1 MATKTNNREMSYTK
15 VSASIVKETEKAY
28 QVEVLYWTKFDNP
41 VKKATM
47 WSPKSCTK
55 TEDGK
60 VTEIATFI
68 LNRWMEE
75 HRNVIRNHSNYA
87 ADKMRIEWDIEYKE
101 RLMKKDAEE
110 KAASRKHFDEVVAY
124 YLPLATEASHKMMG
138 ILGMFAKTFGRI
150 WKEEGTD
157 AATCDEFIA
166 WGTKVCK
173 KYGQPHSDEEAY
185 TSLKNADEKARGF
198 SVEYG
203 WDVWVLGDF
212 RVDPYGTKQEREFYD
227 LQVKEYIIQRYFKK
241 ETQIKKEFCD
251 WIEKFY
257 TLNGNRY

>member
-1 MATKTNNREMSYTK
+1 MATKTNNREMSYVK

-75 HRNVIRNHSNYA
+75 HRNTIRNHSSYA

-101 RLMKKDAEE
+101 RLMKKDAEDLYAANRRQQE
-110 KAASRKHFDEVVAY
+110 K
-124 YLPLATEASHKMMG
+124 LAEG
-138 ILGMFAKTFGRI
+138 IELIG
-150 WKEEGTD
+150 
-157 AATCDEFIA
+157 
-166 WGTKVCK
+166 
-173 KYGQPHSDEEAY
+173 
-185 TSLKNADEKARGF
+185 
-198 SVEYG
+198 SVISENSY
-203 WDVWVLGDF
+203 
-212 RVDPYGTKQEREFYD
+212 
-227 LQVKEYIIQRYFKK
+227 
-241 ETQIKKEFCD
+241 
-251 WIEKFY
+251 
-257 TLNGNRY
+257 